1 MKNLS
6 EIEQSVAKLQENDF
20 AKFRQWFWEYENE
33 KWDKRI
39 EQDIADKKLDTLASK
54 AISDYNTGKF
64 KSL

>member
-1 MKNLS
+1 MKTLS

-33 KWDKRI
+33 KWDNRI
-39 EQDIADKKLDTLASK
+39 EKDIADKKLDTLASK
-54 AISDYNTGKF
+54 ALSDYNTGKF

>member
-54 AISDYNTGKF
+54 ALSDYNTGKF

>member
-33 KWDKRI
+33 KWDNRI
-39 EQDIADKKLDTLASK
+39 EKDIADKKLDTLASK
-54 AISDYNTGKF
+54 ALSDYNTGKF